1 MNNKPDILK
10 LIRFKQWWIY
20 KIAPALGIFLLF
32 RAENSEHTDIND
44 IIHLL
49 LLTVALALAAT
60 FTSVS
65 NDLADIESDRIAGKY
80 NRLSGWSC
88 RQSITLLSGIVLAG
102 AAVGALLPGVWLK
115 VCYLDTLDQLDLY
128 SVEPF
133 RAKKEADSALCLTPQ
148 APTLYRVLWPFYCP
162 ALHRKILR

>member
-1 MNNKPDILK
+1 MRNSIRILE

-32 RAENSEHTDIND
+32 RSENPEIIGSRD

-80 NRLSGWSC
+80 NRLSGWSHN
-88 RQSITLLSGIVLAG
+88 RALALLTGIVLAG
-102 AAVGALLPGVWLK
+102 AAVGLLLPGVRLK
-115 VCYLDTLDQLDLY
+115 VCFLILWINWALY

-133 RAKKEADSALCLTPQ
+133 RAKKRGGLGPLLDSAGSH
-148 APTLYRVLWPFYCP
+148 VLPC
-162 ALHRKILR
+162 ILAILLSGVVT